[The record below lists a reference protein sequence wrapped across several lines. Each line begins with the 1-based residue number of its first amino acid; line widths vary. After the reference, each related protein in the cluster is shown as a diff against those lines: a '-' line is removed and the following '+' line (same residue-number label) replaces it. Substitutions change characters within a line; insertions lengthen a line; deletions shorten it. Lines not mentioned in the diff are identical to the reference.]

1 MATEESAVMTAELKG
16 EEGVEKDDDSS
27 FHALGSFLKKVVA
40 WIEDPH
46 IPDAVKD
53 FIKDEVQS
61 ITSQFEG
68 REMPAWLEESLR
80 QDTYDALHEEDQ
92 HRIAMEEDE
101 KFAGEGDEEGNEEEL
116 LITTGALFM
125 EPDVLERTPH
135 DFAEGRKKAAANAL
149 RGGKKGDK
157 SKTDKGEE
165 DFTGKKGSK
174 SETHEGE
181 DFEEK

>member
-1 MATEESAVMTAELKG
+1 MATEESAVLTAERKG
-16 EEGVEKDDDSS
+16 EEKADDSS
-27 FHALGSFLKKVVA
+27 FRALGSFLKKVVA
-40 WIEDPH
+40 WVEDPH

-68 REMPAWLEESLR
+68 REMPAWLQESLQ
-80 QDTYDALHEEDQ
+80 QDAYDAAYEEDQ
-92 HRIAMEEDE
+92 DRIANEEE
-101 KFAGEGDEEGNEEEL
+101 KKFAGEADE
-116 LITTGALFM
+116 AL
-125 EPDVLERTPH
+125 VLEAEAFSPVDSMRLNVMEMTPL
-135 DFAEGRKKAAANAL
+135 DLVEGRNKAASDAL

-165 DFTGKKGSK
+165 DFTGKEGSK

-181 DFEEK
+181 DFEGR